1 MNSAI
6 YDKESDQELSRLV
19 AAGDEAAFARLVDR
33 YQRAVFSTIRR
44 YLGSS
49 TDVEDLAQDVFAS
62 VWQNARRFEGRSKFS
77 TWLYRIVVNR
87 CLKHR
92 RKHRIAVES
101 LDEQSEEARVPEQ
114 LSVEFNQRLEQER
127 KSRIVNQ
134 AISELPERQR
144 LAVRGERFVEPLEL
158 LERVAAIVQRFGKV
172 GLDLQRTLVV
182 VQRGLEAFE
191 IFEDIAVIV
200 VCIRLAWVYLN
211 DASQQACR
219 LIQTSRL
226 GSNDPQQV

>member
-1 MNSAI
+1 MNTAI
-6 YDKESDQELSRLV
+6 YDKESDEELIRLV
-19 AAGDEAAFARLVDR
+19 AAGDEASLARLVDR
-33 YQRAVFSTIRR
+33 YQRAVFSTILR

-101 LDEQSEEARVPEQ
+101 LDEAGEEAPVPEQ
-114 LSVEFNQRLEQER
+114 LTVEFNQRFEQER

-144 LAVRGERFVEPLEL
+144 LALILTRFEGKSYQEAGEIMGVSLAAIESLVLRAKENLAKRLEPL
-158 LERVAAIVQRFGKV
+158 RAQG
-172 GLDLQRTLVV
+172 
-182 VQRGLEAFE
+182 
-191 IFEDIAVIV
+191 VI
-200 VCIRLAWVYLN
+200 
-211 DASQQACR
+211 
-219 LIQTSRL
+219 
-226 GSNDPQQV
+226 

>member
-1 MNSAI
+1 MNPAI
-6 YDKESDQELSRLV
+6 HDREPDEELIRLV
-19 AAGDEAAFARLVDR
+19 AAGDEAAFARLADR

-62 VWQNARRFEGRSKFS
+62 VWQNARRFEGRSRFS

-101 LDEQSEEARVPEQ
+101 LDELGEEAPEPEQ
-114 LSVEFNQRLEQER
+114 LTVEFKPRLEQER
-127 KSRIVNQ
+127 KSRIVNR

-144 LAVRGERFVEPLEL
+144 MALILTRFEGKSYQEAREIMGVSLSAIESLVLRAKENLAKRLEPL
-158 LERVAAIVQRFGKV
+158 RAQGAI
-172 GLDLQRTLVV
+172 
-182 VQRGLEAFE
+182 
-191 IFEDIAVIV
+191 
-200 VCIRLAWVYLN
+200 
-211 DASQQACR
+211 
-219 LIQTSRL
+219 
-226 GSNDPQQV
+226 

>member
-1 MNSAI
+1 MNTAI
-6 YDKESDQELSRLV
+6 YDKESDEELIRLV
-19 AAGDEAAFARLVDR
+19 AAGDEASLARLVDR
-33 YQRAVFSTIRR
+33 YQRAVFSTILR

-101 LDEQSEEARVPEQ
+101 LDEAGEEAPVPEQ
-114 LSVEFNQRLEQER
+114 LTVEFNQRFEQER

-144 LAVRGERFVEPLEL
+144 LALILTRFEGKSYQEAGEIMGVSLSAIESLVLRARENLAKRLEPL
-158 LERVAAIVQRFGKV
+158 RAQG
-172 GLDLQRTLVV
+172 
-182 VQRGLEAFE
+182 
-191 IFEDIAVIV
+191 VI
-200 VCIRLAWVYLN
+200 
-211 DASQQACR
+211 
-219 LIQTSRL
+219 
-226 GSNDPQQV
+226 

>member
-6 YDKESDQELSRLV
+6 YDKEPDQGLIRLV

-44 YLGSS
+44 YMGSS

-62 VWQNARRFEGRSKFS
+62 VWQNARRFEGRSRFS

-101 LDEQSEEARVPEQ
+101 LDEPSEEAPVPEQ
-114 LSVEFNQRLEQER
+114 LAVEFKPRLEQER

-144 LAVRGERFVEPLEL
+144 LALILTRFEGKSYLEAREIMGVSLSAIESLILRAKENLAKRLEPL
-158 LERVAAIVQRFGKV
+158 RA
-172 GLDLQRTLVV
+172 
-182 VQRGLEAFE
+182 RG
-191 IFEDIAVIV
+191 AV
-200 VCIRLAWVYLN
+200 
-211 DASQQACR
+211 
-219 LIQTSRL
+219 
-226 GSNDPQQV
+226 

>member
-1 MNSAI
+1 MNPAAC
-6 YDKESDQELSRLV
+6 DKEPDQELIRLV
-19 AAGDEAAFARLVDR
+19 AAGDEASFARLVDR

-49 TDVEDLAQDVFAS
+49 PDADDLAQDVFAS

-77 TWLYRIVVNR
+77 TWLYRIVLNR

-101 LDEQSEEARVPEQ
+101 LDEPSAEAMVPEQ
-114 LSVEFNQRLEQER
+114 LTVEFNQRLEQER

-144 LAVRGERFVEPLEL
+144 LALILTRFEGKSYQEACEIMGVSLSAVESLILRAKENLAKRLEPL
-158 LERVAAIVQRFGKV
+158 RAQG
-172 GLDLQRTLVV
+172 
-182 VQRGLEAFE
+182 
-191 IFEDIAVIV
+191 VI
-200 VCIRLAWVYLN
+200 
-211 DASQQACR
+211 
-219 LIQTSRL
+219 
-226 GSNDPQQV
+226 

>member
-1 MNSAI
+1 MNPAAC
-6 YDKESDQELSRLV
+6 DKEPDQELIHLV
-19 AAGDEAAFARLVDR
+19 AAGDEGAFARLVER
-33 YQRAVFSTIRR
+33 YQRAVFSMIRR

-49 TDVEDLAQDVFAS
+49 PDAEDLAQDVFAS

-101 LDEQSEEARVPEQ
+101 LDETGEEAPVPEP
-114 LSVEFNQRLEQER
+114 LTVEFTQRLEQER

-144 LAVRGERFVEPLEL
+144 LALILTRFEGKSYLEACEIMGVSLSAIESLILRAKENLAKRLEPL
-158 LERVAAIVQRFGKV
+158 RAQG
-172 GLDLQRTLVV
+172 
-182 VQRGLEAFE
+182 
-191 IFEDIAVIV
+191 VI
-200 VCIRLAWVYLN
+200 
-211 DASQQACR
+211 
-219 LIQTSRL
+219 
-226 GSNDPQQV
+226 

>member
-1 MNSAI
+1 MNPAI
-6 YDKESDQELSRLV
+6 CDSESDEELIRLV
-19 AAGDEAAFARLVDR
+19 AAGDEGAFARLVER

-44 YLGSS
+44 YLGDS
-49 TDVEDLAQDVFAS
+49 TGVEDLVQDVFAS

-101 LDEQSEEARVPEQ
+101 LDDVSEEAPVPES
-114 LSVEFNQRLEQER
+114 LTVEFGPRLEQDR

-144 LAVRGERFVEPLEL
+144 LALILTRFEGKSYLEAGEIMGVSLSAIESLVLRARENLAKRLEPL
-158 LERVAAIVQRFGKV
+158 RAQG
-172 GLDLQRTLVV
+172 
-182 VQRGLEAFE
+182 
-191 IFEDIAVIV
+191 VI
-200 VCIRLAWVYLN
+200 
-211 DASQQACR
+211 
-219 LIQTSRL
+219 
-226 GSNDPQQV
+226 